1 MPFYRFLGSNLYF
14 VPWFVVTALELRIL
28 MFGKDYSID
37 RVTEM
42 GCCGCFGFVRK
53 PRRSS
58 RLGSGSGSALRLSQ
72 ELLLEDEIEEDDD
85 RSYNGE
91 VSDTANGDDGES
103 QSRVKRSEEILMLR
117 TQNGMICREFPVKE
131 THKLIRSEVNR
142 GKYKNKI

>member
-1 MPFYRFLGSNLYF
+1 
-14 VPWFVVTALELRIL
+14 
-28 MFGKDYSID
+28 MFSKDYCIA

-53 PRRSS
+53 PRRLS
-58 RLGSGSGSALRLSQ
+58 RPGSGSGSANCLYQ
-72 ELLLEDEIEEDDD
+72 EFLLEDEIEEDDD

-91 VSDTANGDDGES
+91 VSDPAHGDDGEL
-103 QSRVKRSEEILMLR
+103 QSRAKSSEEILMLR

-142 GKYKNKI
+142 GKYKNNF